1 MKNLCTFFIFLF
13 TLTLAAQQ
21 KTSLYTIGDSTMA
34 NKPDPDENPEK
45 GWAQMLP
52 EFLNAELEVKNH
64 AVNGRSTKSFID
76 EGRWEK
82 VFNELQEGDYVF
94 IQFGHNDQKIKDSAR
109 YTNPY
114 TQYRTNLE
122 FFVKETRAKG
132 AIPVLFSS
140 IVRRNFNEYGV
151 LVDTHG
157 VYPLVVRMVAK
168 DLEVPF
174 VDLQSLTEQLEIEYG
189 PEKSKSLHLHFEP
202 GENPY
207 QPNGRHDD
215 THLSEKGAGIVAVLA
230 LQELAQKGL
239 ELKKHIKPEVLE
251 QIGQWTGKK

>member
-1 MKNLCTFFIFLF
+1 MKNLCIFFIFLF
-13 TLTLAAQQ
+13 TLSIAAQQ

-52 EFLNAELEVKNH
+52 EFLKAELEVKNH
-64 AVNGRSTKSFID
+64 AVNGRSTKNFID
-76 EGRWEK
+76 EGRWKK
-82 VFNELQEGDYVF
+82 VFDELQDGDYVF

-157 VYPLVVRMVAK
+157 VYPLIVRMVAK

-174 VDLQSLTEQLEIEYG
+174 VDLQSLTGQLEIKYG

-202 GENPY
+202 RENPY
-207 QPNGRHDD
+207 EPNGRHDD
-215 THLSEKGAGIVAVLA
+215 THLSEKGAGIVAILA
-230 LQELAQKGL
+230 LQDIAQKGL
-239 ELKKHIKPEVLE
+239 DLKKYIKPEVLE
-251 QIGQWTGKK
+251 QMGQSTRKQ

>member
-1 MKNLCTFFIFLF
+1 MKNICTFFILLI
-13 TLTLAAQQ
+13 TLSLAAQQ
-21 KTSLYTIGDSTMA
+21 KSSLYTIGDSTMA

-52 EFLNAELEVKNH
+52 EFIKPELEVKNY

-76 EGRWEK
+76 EGRWK
-82 VFNELQEGDYVF
+82 VVYDQLQKGDYVF
-94 IQFGHNDQKIKDSAR
+94 IQFGHNDQKIKDSTR
-109 YTNPY
+109 FTNPY
-114 TQYRTNLE
+114 TQYRYNLE
-122 FFVKETRAKG
+122 FFVKEIRAKG

-140 IVRRNFNEYGV
+140 MVRRNFNEYGV

-157 VYPLVVRMVAK
+157 DYPLIVRMVAK

-174 VDLQSLTEQLEIEYG
+174 VDLQGLTERLEIGYG

-207 QPNGRHDD
+207 EPNGRHDD
-215 THLSEKGAGIVAVLA
+215 IHLSKKGARIIAVLA
-230 LQELAQKGL
+230 LKDIAQKGL
-239 ELKKHIKPEVLE
+239 ELKKHIKSEVLE
-251 QIGQWTGKK
+251 QIRSTK

>member
-1 MKNLCTFFIFLF
+1 MKILCTFFIFLF
-13 TLTLAAQQ
+13 TLTLTAQQ
-21 KTSLYTIGDSTMA
+21 KPSLYTIGDSTMA

-45 GWAQMLP
+45 GWAQILP
-52 EFLNAELEVKNH
+52 EFLIVELEVKNH

-82 VFNELQEGDYVF
+82 VLDSLKPGDYVF
-94 IQFGHNDQKIKDSAR
+94 IQFGHNDQKIKDSTR

-114 TQYRTNLE
+114 TQYRYNLE
-122 FFVKETRAKG
+122 LFVKETRAKG

-140 IVRRNFNEYGV
+140 IVRRNFNEHGV

-157 VYPLVVRMVAK
+157 VYPLIVRMVAN
-168 DLEVPF
+168 DMEVPF
-174 VDLQSLTEQLEIEYG
+174 VDLQSFTEQLEIEYG

-207 QPNGRHDD
+207 EPTGRHDD
-215 THLSEKGAGIVAVLA
+215 THLSRKGATLIAGLA
-230 LQELAQKGL
+230 LQEIVRQQLDLARFV
-239 ELKKHIKPEVLE
+239 KKEVL
-251 QIGQWTGKK
+251 QKLML

>member
-1 MKNLCTFFIFLF
+1 MKYIFSFLAILFLF
-13 TLTLAAQQ
+13 SVSAQQ

-52 EFLNAELEVKNH
+52 EFLDAELEVKNH
-64 AVNGRSTKSFID
+64 SVNGRSTKSFID
-76 EGRWEK
+76 EGRWK
-82 VFNELQEGDYVF
+82 AVYDQLQKGDYVF
-94 IQFGHNDQKIKDSAR
+94 IQFGHNDQKIKDSTR

-114 TQYRTNLE
+114 TQYRYNLE
-122 FFVKETRAKG
+122 LFVKETRAKG

-140 IVRRNFNEYGV
+140 IVRRNFNEQGV

-157 VYPLVVRMVAK
+157 DYPLVVRMVAK

-174 VDLQSLTEQLEIEYG
+174 VDLQALTEKLEIEYG

-202 GENPY
+202 GENLY
-207 QPNGRHDD
+207 EPNGRHDD
-215 THLSEKGAGIVAVLA
+215 THLSEKGASIIAILA
-230 LQELAQKGL
+230 LKDIEQKGL

-251 QIGQWTGKK
+251 QIRQSTK